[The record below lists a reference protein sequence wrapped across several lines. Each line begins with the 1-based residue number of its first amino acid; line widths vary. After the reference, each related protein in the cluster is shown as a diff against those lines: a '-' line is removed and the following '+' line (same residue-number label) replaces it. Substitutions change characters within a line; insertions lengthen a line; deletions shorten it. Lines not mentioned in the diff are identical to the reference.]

1 MNAVT
6 IHIADSIATI
16 TLKRPESY
24 NALTPQD
31 YDDFAEALRVIDKR
45 EDVLVTIW
53 QATGK
58 YFCSGTN
65 VDLSPSAQAP
75 PETERQFFIQRVTR
89 SNTDVTHTLYTHSKI
104 LVAALNGPVLG
115 IAAAFL
121 GQFDFIYALPHV
133 WLAVPFSYLGL
144 ISEAGSSVSF
154 VERLGL
160 PLANEALLFGKKLT
174 AGDLERS
181 GFINKVFPDQS
192 IESFHASVRVHLLE
206 ELRGL
211 DPRALLTTK
220 ALIKAGRRERNTP
233 EAVNLRE
240 SYAQAAQFATKVPQ
254 KRFMELATKQ
264 IRHKL

>member
-1 MNAVT
+1 MNAVA
-6 IHIADSIATI
+6 IHITDSIATI
-16 TLKRPESY
+16 TLNRPESY
-24 NALTPQD
+24 NALTAQD
-31 YDDFAEALRVIDKR
+31 YDDFGEALRVIDKR

-53 QATGK
+53 QATGE
-58 YFCSGTN
+58 YFCSGTDVARTSKAQN
-65 VDLSPSAQAP
+65 PS
-75 PETERQFFIQRVTR
+75 ETERQFFIQQVTR
-89 SNTDVTHTLYTHSKI
+89 SNTDVTHALYTHSKI
-104 LVAALNGPVLG
+104 LVAALNGPVL
-115 IAAAFL
+115 AFL
-121 GQFDFIYALPHV
+121 GQFDFIYALTHA

-144 ISEAGSSVSF
+144 ISEAGSSVTF

-160 PLANEALLFGKKLT
+160 PLANEVLLFGKKLT

-192 IESFHASVRVHLLE
+192 IESFQASVRTHLLE

-220 ALIKAGRRERNTP
+220 ALIKAGRRERNAP
-233 EAVNLRE
+233 ETVNLRE

-254 KRFMELATKQ
+254 KRFMQLATKQ